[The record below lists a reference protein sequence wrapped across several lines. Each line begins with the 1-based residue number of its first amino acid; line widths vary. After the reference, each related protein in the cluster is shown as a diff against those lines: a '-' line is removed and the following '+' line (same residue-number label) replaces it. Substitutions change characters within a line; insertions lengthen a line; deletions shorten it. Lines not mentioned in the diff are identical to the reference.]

1 MNSGPREVPPEDPGE
16 QVGSVSEEAARLFG
30 ALSDWARDHGP
41 DLGEAG
47 EGLGSLAGRA
57 AAAVQG
63 VSDHV
68 DTGAP
73 ECAWCPV
80 CRTVHLVRS
89 TSPEVRDHLATA
101 AASLMQAAAGILA
114 AASTPHDRRP
124 PGVEHIDLDGDPDGE
139 PDAIWP
145 EEER

>member
-1 MNSGPREVPPEDPGE
+1 MLDL
-16 QVGSVSEEAARLFG
+16 AALALLRQFG
-30 ALSDWARDHGP
+30 LVASRV
-41 DLGEAG
+41 LGVY
-47 EGLGSLAGRA
+47 SRA
-57 AAAVQG
+57 
-63 VSDHV
+63 SHV

-80 CRTVHLVRS
+80 CRTVHLVRA

-139 PDAIWP
+139 PDADWP

>member
-1 MNSGPREVPPEDPGE
+1 VNSGPREVPPEDPGA
-16 QVGSVSEEAARLFG
+16 QVGSVSEEAAKLFG

-41 DLGEAG
+41 DLGDAED
-47 EGLGSLAGRA
+47 GLSSLAGRA

-68 DTGAP
+68 DTGSP

-80 CRTVHLVRS
+80 CRTVHLVRT

-101 AASLMQAAAGILA
+101 AASLMQAAAGFLA
-114 AASTPHDRRP
+114 AASTPRDRP
-124 PGVEHIDLDGDPDGE
+124 QPGVEHIHLDGDADG
-139 PDAIWP
+139 DWP

>member
-1 MNSGPREVPPEDPGE
+1 MSSGPRQDPSEGPGE
-16 QVGSVSEEAARLFG
+16 QVGSVAEEAAKLFG
-30 ALSDWARDHGP
+30 ALSGWARDHGP

-47 EGLGSLAGRA
+47 DELGGLAGRA

-80 CRTVHLVRS
+80 CRTVHLVRA

-101 AASLMQAAAGILA
+101 AASLMQAAAGFLA
-114 AASTPHDRRP
+114 ATSAPHERP
-124 PGVEHIDLDGDPDGE
+124 QPSVEHIHLDEDLD
-139 PDAIWP
+139 DADWP
-145 EEER
+145 EEDE